1 MEKGIG
7 ALIRA
12 NDRVKTGKKKKNGW
26 FTTERS

>member
-12 NDRVKTGKKKKNGW
+12 NDRVKTGKKKNGW